1 MGDLGR
7 SPAELDLTIGVPG
20 LNSSSPIRSGGGG
33 CNMRDL
39 DINQP
44 AYGGEEEYPMAS
56 IEEEEEEGG
65 NPRPKKLR
73 LSKEQS
79 RLLEESFR
87 QHHTLN
93 PKQKEALAMKLKL
106 RPRQVEVWFQNR
118 RARTKLKQTEME
130 CEYLKRCFGSL
141 TEENRRLQREVEELR
156 ALRVAP
162 PTVLSPHTRQ
172 PLPASS
178 LTMCPRCERVTTA
191 ATAIPRA
198 LIGRPPSASPFPR
211 STAC

>member
-20 LNSSSPIRSGGGG
+20 LISSSPIRSGGGG

-93 PKQKEALAMKLKL
+93 P
-106 RPRQVEVWFQNR
+106 V
-118 RARTKLKQTEME
+118 
-130 CEYLKRCFGSL
+130 SL
-141 TEENRRLQREVEELR
+141 LSYCLHAAFCAFVVVISGHVLLNFTLMD
-156 ALRVAP
+156 AIRV
-162 PTVLSPHTRQ
+162 
-172 PLPASS
+172 PA
-178 LTMCPRCERVTTA
+178 C
-191 ATAIPRA
+191 
-198 LIGRPPSASPFPR
+198 
-211 STAC
+211 